1 MAEKKKKL
9 NKGLDAI
16 FGGDITSLIDDI
28 EHNTPESSQE
38 KIKLDEIR
46 PNPYQPRKV
55 FDEQALNELALSIQE
70 HGIFQ
75 PVILK
80 KSVQG
85 YEIVAGERR
94 CRAARMAHL
103 AEVPAIIVDFSDQQM
118 MEIAL
123 LENKAHAAIHSMKDV
138 PYEMGKHFELIA
150 MPEREDVRDVLVC
163 RNGLRLEE
171 LKKGAIFGTSS
182 IRRAAQIKN
191 IRNDLNIVPIRGNV
205 GTRLEKMKNENMDG
219 IILAAAGLKRLGM
232 EDIITEYLNPEIF
245 VPAVSQGALG
255 IECLKNGEYNDYFK
269 SLDNKDVRVT
279 VEAERS
285 FMRELNGG
293 CHSLI
298 GAYATLEGNDLY
310 IIGTYEVNG
319 VIVKKDILGNK
330 EDNIELGKKLAQKI
344 LMG

>member
-1 MAEKKKKL
+1 MELILATRKSALAQTQTKRVMKLLKEKSGVDSKKFLVVTEGDKRLDVSL
-9 NKGLDAI
+9 NKIGGKGL
-16 FGGDITSLIDDI
+16 FT
-28 EHNTPESSQE
+28 
-38 KIKLDEIR
+38 KEI
-46 PNPYQPRKV
+46 
-55 FDEQALNELALSIQE
+55 
-70 HGIFQ
+70 
-75 PVILK
+75 
-80 KSVQG
+80 
-85 YEIVAGERR
+85 
-94 CRAARMAHL
+94 
-103 AEVPAIIVDFSDQQM
+103 
-118 MEIAL
+118 EIAL

-171 LKKGAIFGTSS
+171 LKKGAIIGTSS

-255 IECLKNGEYNDYFK
+255 IECLKNGEYNKYFRE
-269 SLDNKDVRVT
+269 LDNKDVRVT

-298 GAYATLEGNDLY
+298 GAYARLQGNDIY
-310 IIGTYEVNG
+310 IVGTYEVNG
-319 VIVKKDILGNK
+319 TIVKKDILGNK
-330 EDNIELGKKLAQKI
+330 EEYVELGKKLAQKV
-344 LMG
+344 LKA

>member
-1 MAEKKKKL
+1 MELILATRKSALAQTQTQRVMKLLKEKSGVDSKKFLVVTEGDKRLDVSL
-9 NKGLDAI
+9 NKIGGKGL
-16 FGGDITSLIDDI
+16 FT
-28 EHNTPESSQE
+28 
-38 KIKLDEIR
+38 KEI
-46 PNPYQPRKV
+46 
-55 FDEQALNELALSIQE
+55 
-70 HGIFQ
+70 
-75 PVILK
+75 
-80 KSVQG
+80 
-85 YEIVAGERR
+85 
-94 CRAARMAHL
+94 
-103 AEVPAIIVDFSDQQM
+103 
-118 MEIAL
+118 EIAL

-138 PYEMGKHFELIA
+138 PYEMGKYFELIA

-171 LKKGAIFGTSS
+171 LKKGAIIGTSS

-191 IRNDLNIVPIRGNV
+191 IRNDINIVPIRGNV

-298 GAYATLEGNDLY
+298 GAYATIEGNDLY

-344 LMG
+344 LMGQ

>member
-1 MAEKKKKL
+1 MELILATRKSALAQTQTQRVMKLLKEKSGVDSKKFLVVTEGDKRLDVSL
-9 NKGLDAI
+9 NKIGGKGL
-16 FGGDITSLIDDI
+16 FT
-28 EHNTPESSQE
+28 
-38 KIKLDEIR
+38 KEI
-46 PNPYQPRKV
+46 
-55 FDEQALNELALSIQE
+55 
-70 HGIFQ
+70 
-75 PVILK
+75 
-80 KSVQG
+80 
-85 YEIVAGERR
+85 
-94 CRAARMAHL
+94 
-103 AEVPAIIVDFSDQQM
+103 
-118 MEIAL
+118 EIAL

-171 LKKGAIFGTSS
+171 LKKGAIIGTSS

-269 SLDNKDVRVT
+269 YLDNKDVRVT

>member
-1 MAEKKKKL
+1 MELILATRKSALAQTQTQRVMKLLKEKSGVDSKKFLVVTEGDKRLDVSL
-9 NKGLDAI
+9 NKIGGKGL
-16 FGGDITSLIDDI
+16 FT
-28 EHNTPESSQE
+28 
-38 KIKLDEIR
+38 KEI
-46 PNPYQPRKV
+46 
-55 FDEQALNELALSIQE
+55 
-70 HGIFQ
+70 
-75 PVILK
+75 
-80 KSVQG
+80 
-85 YEIVAGERR
+85 
-94 CRAARMAHL
+94 
-103 AEVPAIIVDFSDQQM
+103 
-118 MEIAL
+118 EIAL

-171 LKKGAIFGTSS
+171 LKKGAIIGTSS

-255 IECLKNGEYNDYFK
+255 IECLKNGKYNDYFK

-298 GAYATLEGNDLY
+298 GAYATIEGNDLY

-344 LMG
+344 LMGQ